1 MTQNGHALYWASKK
15 LRADRE
21 VVLAA
26 VTQTGYALGYA
37 SKKLQA
43 DPHLVSWSKLTL
55 AQSRWRRLRER
66 FCVLDP
72 IGTYWYQQT
81 MKASFTPDGEPQ
93 MIGVGAKRARADY
106 SADY

>member
-1 MTQNGHALYWASKK
+1 MTQYGHALMYASKE

-26 VTQTGYALGYA
+26 VTQDGDALKWA
-37 SKKLQA
+37 SKELQV
-43 DPHLVSWSKLTL
+43 DPHLLSWGKLTW

-81 MKASFTPDGEPQ
+81 MKASSTPDGEPR